1 MRSVLAQ
8 LAEQA
13 EDPGHEER
21 GQAGLRHVAGIV
33 KVKRYGRGLVEE
45 ANTLQVNV
53 AFSDGTRRCFQPEY
67 LAHHKAGNRARK
79 KSRRNGTAAAS
90 PAGSA

>member
-1 MRSVLAQ
+1 MLAQ

-13 EDPGHEER
+13 EDPGHEDAARPDFAR
-21 GQAGLRHVAGIV
+21 GDIV

-53 AFSDGTRRCFQPEY
+53 AFSDGTRRCFQPEH
-67 LAHHKAGNRARK
+67 LAHHKAGNRAREEV
-79 KSRRNGTAAAS
+79 AA
-90 PAGSA
+90 